1 MSGGQKVRPP
11 PLVLVVENDQ
21 HTREMYA
28 EWLIY
33 SGYRVAEATYADD
46 AMEKARTLRPDII
59 TTDIGLQGG
68 KDGVEFCEDLKAYA
82 RTKDIPVIAV
92 TAWAMG
98 GQLERARKAGCD
110 SVLVKP
116 CLPATLPVEIQR
128 LLKLRPAAP
137 QKE

>member
-1 MSGGQKVRPP
+1 MSRGSQNVRPP
-11 PLVLVVENDQ
+11 PLVLVVENDL

-33 SGYRVAEATYADD
+33 SGYRVAQATYADD

-59 TTDIGLQGG
+59 TTDIGLQGA
-68 KDGVEFCEDLKAYA
+68 KDGCQLCEDLKAYA

-92 TAWAMG
+92 TAWTMG
-98 GQLERARKAGCD
+98 GHLERAREAGCD

-116 CLPATLPVEIQR
+116 CLPETLLVEIQR
-128 LLKLRPAAP
+128 LLKLTLTSP
-137 QKE
+137 KE